1 MRLFPIKTM
10 QKQIEELE
18 KEYFAILQKILRENI
33 TELESGFNSKENIKR
48 DYSNL
53 GYKENDVEKG
63 AERVL
68 QDIISKSI
76 DWNVNSAPIS
86 SDLLFETKNAM
97 INIDAKTYK
106 EIHQEQNKINVG
118 ANQISYGQHL
128 PMTSKG
134 TDTKYTW
141 KAALRTTYHH
151 QVYGEIPCLT
161 FFVKFVYDDNTKLLK
176 KVELVNVPNGELKN
190 IYGNIFSRGKSEI
203 VAGKPVRDIRVV
215 ISSFETPKLTQGWK
229 RKIQIYPQL

>member
-1 MRLFPIKTM
+1 M

-18 KEYFAILQKILRENI
+18 KEYFVILQQILKKNI
-33 TELESGFNSKENIKR
+33 KELEKGFNSKENIKP

-68 QDIISKSI
+68 QSIISKNT
-76 DWNVNSAPIS
+76 DWSVNSAPIS

-106 EIHQEQNKINVG
+106 EMHQEQNKINVG
-118 ANQISYGQHL
+118 ANQISYGQHM
-128 PMTSKG
+128 PMVSRARKKEMAPTR
-134 TDTKYTW
+134 YTW
-141 KAALRTTYHH
+141 KCALRQFYRH
-151 QVYGEIPCLT
+151 QVYGKIPCLT

-176 KVELVNVPNGELKN
+176 KVELVNVPNGELESIYKN
-190 IYGNIFSRGKSEI
+190 IFARGKHPLI
-203 VAGKPVRDIRVV
+203 PGKPVRDIRVV
-215 ISSFETPKLTQGWK
+215 ISTFEIPKLTQNWK
-229 RKIQIYPQL
+229 RKEQIYP